1 MRDFGNDIFEGTAKY
16 YARYR
21 VRYPQKLL
29 DDIVDAFHLDGR
41 GTLLDLGCGTGELA
55 IPLSRFFES
64 VIAWDPDEGMLEE
77 GNKKAKGA
85 GVKNIIWQKKSSKD
99 LPSLKRSFRL
109 VTMGSSFHW
118 MEQEEILNQLF
129 DLVEPNGGVAIAGGA
144 KPLEFSSEASE
155 RDKIIQA
162 VIKKYLGPERR
173 AGKQIYTHPEKSFE
187 EYLQVSKFHDFK
199 EHYYEAELTRNI
211 DEVVGNL
218 FSTSFASKK
227 QLGEQ
232 VGEFEK
238 DLRDK
243 IANVSKNGK
252 FTEKLEFSLFTVR
265 G

>member
-1 MRDFGNDIFEGTAKY
+1 MRDFGEGIFEGTAKY
-16 YARYR
+16 YAKYR
-21 VRYPQKLL
+21 VRYPRKLL
-29 DDIVDAFHLDGR
+29 DDIVETFHLDGR

-64 VIAWDPDEGMLEE
+64 VIAWDPDKDMLEE
-77 GNKKAKGA
+77 GNKKARSA

-109 VTMGSSFHW
+109 VAMGGSFHW
-118 MEQEEILNQLF
+118 MEQEEVLNQLF
-129 DLVEPNGGVAIAGGA
+129 DLVEPNGGMAISGGA
-144 KPLEFSSEASE
+144 KPLEFSSETSE
-155 RDKIIQA
+155 RDKIIKI

-173 AGKQIYTHPEKSFE
+173 AGEQIYTHPEKSFE
-187 EYLQVSKFHDFK
+187 EYLQNSKFHDFE
-199 EHYYEAELTRNI
+199 EHYYEVELTRNI

-232 VGEFEK
+232 VEEFTK

-243 IANVSKNGK
+243 LANISKTGE
-252 FTEKLEFSLFTVR
+252 FTEKLELSLFTVR
-265 G
+265 K